1 MAKGGRA
8 DGGLRSVMVTN
19 LRKLGGHY
27 QPIETGLIA
36 TGVLDFNYCVNG
48 QAGWVEC
55 KRTAGWAVKIDPA
68 QVGWADQRTRNGGRV
83 FLAVR
88 RLKEGAFDELWL
100 CRHTAFRKL
109 ISGTKLKELSPID
122 IEGIWHDGP
131 AHWDWPTIAKA
142 LQT

>member
-100 CRHTAFRKL
+100 CRPAAFRKL

-131 AHWDWPTIAKA
+131 AHWD
-142 LQT
+142 